1 MTKKIFKSTVLVSAM
16 ILILG
21 SALVMGILY
30 RYFGKQLDGELE
42 KEASYLAYGVEQS
55 GVNYLEHLK
64 QKDARITYID
74 ASGNVLYDS
83 QADISS
89 MENHSDR
96 KEFEEAVQKGQGYA
110 ERMSSTLS
118 EKTVYYARKLTD
130 GTVLRVAA
138 VHSSILTLMLQLLPS
153 VIGVAIVMLIFAGIA
168 ADRKSVV

>member
-42 KEASYLAYGVEQS
+42 KEASYLAYGVEQN

-64 QKDARITYID
+64 KDARITYID

-83 QADISS
+83 
-89 MENHSDR
+89 
-96 KEFEEAVQKGQGYA
+96 
-110 ERMSSTLS
+110 
-118 EKTVYYARKLTD
+118 
-130 GTVLRVAA
+130 
-138 VHSSILTLMLQLLPS
+138 
-153 VIGVAIVMLIFAGIA
+153 
-168 ADRKSVV
+168 

>member
-96 KEFEEAVQKGQGYA
+96 KEFEEAVQKDRDTRNECPVHCLKKPFIMHGSLQM
-110 ERMSSTLS
+110 EQFS
-118 EKTVYYARKLTD
+118 E
-130 GTVLRVAA
+130 
-138 VHSSILTLMLQLLPS
+138 
-153 VIGVAIVMLIFAGIA
+153 
-168 ADRKSVV
+168 